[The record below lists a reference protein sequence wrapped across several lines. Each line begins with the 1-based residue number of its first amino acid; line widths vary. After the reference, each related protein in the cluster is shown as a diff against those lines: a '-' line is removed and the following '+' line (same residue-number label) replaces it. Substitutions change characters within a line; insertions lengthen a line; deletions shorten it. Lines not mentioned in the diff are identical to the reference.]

1 MKSYLVFLL
10 AIVTGLLYALS
21 TRLIFGLH
29 IDWPGRDFTSGAM
42 LVSFAFI
49 FVMPFAAGY
58 ITAYV
63 AKPGTSLVYC
73 LLAPWITVVLLL
85 FFSFI
90 FALEGLIC
98 IVMVLPV
105 FLLMGSF
112 GGLTAYFVGR
122 AGKNINTVVLCS
134 VVLLPFLT
142 IPVENNIESEK
153 EFVAVQTS
161 IMINSTDDKVWDN
174 IVRVYEIDEKEN
186 ESTFFL
192 FMGFPRP
199 IKAELDK
206 EGIGGVRIAEF
217 DRGLYFTE
225 TVTEW
230 DPKKSFTFTIDADP
244 NSIPLSALDEHV
256 TVGSK
261 YFDVLEGKY
270 ELEPV
275 EGGVVL
281 HLTSKFVM
289 STSFNFYSKIWC
301 KAIMK
306 DIQDNILHVIK
317 RRCEGT
323 TNNSSSY
330 NHK

>member
-1 MKSYLVFLL
+1 M
-10 AIVTGLLYALS
+10 
-21 TRLIFGLH
+21 
-29 IDWPGRDFTSGAM
+29 
-42 LVSFAFI
+42 
-49 FVMPFAAGY
+49 
-58 ITAYV
+58 
-63 AKPGTSLVYC
+63 
-73 LLAPWITVVLLL
+73 
-85 FFSFI
+85 
-90 FALEGLIC
+90 
-98 IVMVLPV
+98 
-105 FLLMGSF
+105 
-112 GGLTAYFVGR
+112 
-122 AGKNINTVVLCS
+122 
-134 VVLLPFLT
+134 
-142 IPVENNIESEK
+142 
-153 EFVAVQTS
+153 
-161 IMINSTDDKVWDN
+161 
-174 IVRVYEIDEKEN
+174 
-186 ESTFFL
+186 
-192 FMGFPRP
+192 
-199 IKAELDK
+199 
-206 EGIGGVRIAEF
+206 RIAEF

-244 NSIPLSALDEHV
+244 NSIPLTALDEHV

-289 STSFNFYSKIWC
+289 STSFNFYSRIWC